1 MPAATRRY
9 SSRKGSHRSDG
20 FLRITA
26 PSNAQ
31 GDCDG
36 RKATPRCSP
45 DPGKARLDSHRRRAL
60 PARCR
65 MPAPVHRPALIVAD
79 RWRDYQLVDGGSGM
93 KQERWGEFTL
103 VRPDPQIIWPRH
115 GAAAGGGPP
124 SKWQGW
130 DGFYH
135 RSDRGGGSWEFRR
148 PLPESWTIE
157 YTPLGL
163 TFKIRPTSFKHTGLF
178 PEQAV
183 NWDWFSARIAA
194 AAQGAGASPTAAGP
208 AGALGGGARSTIN
221 VLNLF
226 GYTGAATV
234 AAAKAGAHVCHVD
247 AAESMV
253 KWCRENAA
261 LSGLADAPIRYIVD
275 DCLKFARRELKR
287 GRRYDAIIMDPPTYG
302 RGSTGE
308 MWRLEDNLWELL
320 VECRALL
327 TERPLFFL
335 INAYTA
341 RMSPTVVANLL
352 AELLAAHD
360 GTITAGEVGLPIR
373 RDGKVLPCGIYGRWE
388 A

>member
-1 MPAATRRY
+1 
-9 SSRKGSHRSDG
+9 
-20 FLRITA
+20 L
-26 PSNAQ
+26 
-31 GDCDG
+31 
-36 RKATPRCSP
+36 
-45 DPGKARLDSHRRRAL
+45 L
-60 PARCR
+60 
-65 MPAPVHRPALIVAD
+65 VAD
-79 RWRDYQLVDGGSGM
+79 RWRDYTLLDCGDGM

-103 VRPDPQIIWPRH
+103 VRPDPQIIWPRR
-115 GAAAGGGPP
+115 GAGKDAR
-124 SKWQGW
+124 WETW

-135 RSDRGGGSWEFRR
+135 RSEKGGGRWEYRR
-148 PLPESWTIE
+148 PLPDSWTVRYE
-157 YTPLGL
+157 PLGL

-183 NWDWFSARIAA
+183 NWEWLTAKIASLRPSGRDV
-194 AAQGAGASPTAAGP
+194 Q
-208 AGALGGGARSTIN
+208 

-247 AAESMV
+247 AAEGMV

-261 LSGLADAPIRYIVD
+261 LSGLADAPVRYIVD

-308 MWRLEDNLWELL
+308 MWRLEDHLWELL
-320 VECRALL
+320 VECRSLL
-327 TERPLFFL
+327 TEHPLFFL

-341 RMSPTVVANLL
+341 RLSPTVVANLL
-352 AELLAAHD
+352 SELMHD
-360 GTITAGEVGLPIR
+360 RPGRITAGEVGLPIQ

-388 A
+388 T